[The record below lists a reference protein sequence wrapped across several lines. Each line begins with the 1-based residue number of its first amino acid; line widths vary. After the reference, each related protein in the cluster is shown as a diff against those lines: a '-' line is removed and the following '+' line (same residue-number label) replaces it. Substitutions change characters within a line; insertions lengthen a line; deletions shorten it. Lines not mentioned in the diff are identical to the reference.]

1 LPGDS
6 SWSGAVAVGVAVVA
20 VPGWVIH
27 WMRLSGIAWIV
38 IAEGFA
44 AELAEAGLVATVDD
58 DLVVGVRDGR
68 LAAE

>member
-1 LPGDS
+1 
-6 SWSGAVAVGVAVVA
+6 
-20 VPGWVIH
+20 
-27 WMRLSGIAWIV
+27 MRLSGIAWIV